1 MMDIDYNVMQKMT
14 YDDFL
19 DVFRK
24 YSANDLEKLS
34 SEFKAKL
41 PAEGYAAYMRWREIL
56 ENPSKID
63 KLYSARLKASSEAD
77 IMEIAV
83 GDDDE
88 KFWKA
93 LIRENVHQLNS
104 STVSPQE
111 AARLTT
117 NIGIF
122 RDKLKEVMSRK
133 PKKGTVLEKVLEKA
147 AIPPKSK
154 KPAKKKASKTAS
166 KASVKK
172 KTSKVSSGKEASAK
186 GQPKS

>member
-1 MMDIDYNVMQKMT
+1 MTECIDYSIMQKMT

-19 DVFRK
+19 DEFRK

-34 SEFKAKL
+34 SEFKSKL

-88 KFWKA
+88 EFWKA
-93 LIRENVHQLNS
+93 LIRENVRQLNS

-147 AIPPKSK
+147 AIPAKSK
-154 KPAKKKASKTAS
+154 TTGKKKVSKTAS

-172 KTSKVSSGKEASAK
+172 KTTKVSSGKKKNVKSA
-186 GQPKS
+186 

>member
-1 MMDIDYNVMQKMT
+1 MNKAIDYDSMARMS

-19 DVFRK
+19 DEFRK
-24 YSANDLEKLS
+24 YSANDLEHLS
-34 SEFKAKL
+34 SEFRANL

-63 KLYSARLKASSEAD
+63 KLYSARLKANSEAD

-88 KFWKA
+88 EFWKA
-93 LIRENVHQLNS
+93 LIRENVRQLNS

-147 AIPPKSK
+147 ALPKQ
-154 KPAKKKASKTAS
+154 PAKKRAPKTAS
-166 KASVKK
+166 KAPEKK
-172 KTSKVSSGKEASAK
+172 KTTKVSSKMDKCGGK
-186 GQPKS
+186 

>member
-1 MMDIDYNVMQKMT
+1 MSIDYNSTKNMT
-14 YDDFL
+14 YDDYL
-19 DVFRK
+19 DEFRK
-24 YSANDLEKLS
+24 YPAADLEKLS
-34 SEFKAKL
+34 DEFRQNL

-63 KLYSARLKASSEAD
+63 KLYSARLKANSEAD

-93 LIRENVHQLNS
+93 LIQENVRQLNS

-133 PKKGTVLEKVLEKA
+133 PKKGTVLEQVLQKA
-147 AIPPKSK
+147 AIPPKTK
-154 KPAKKKASKTAS
+154 KPAKKQASKTAS
-166 KASVKK
+166 KAPVKK
-172 KTSKVSSGKEASAK
+172 KTTTVSSKETDDTK
-186 GQPKS
+186 PKPKN

>member
-1 MMDIDYNVMQKMT
+1 MTKCINYSIMQKMT

-19 DVFRK
+19 DEFRK

-34 SEFKAKL
+34 SEFKSKL

-88 KFWKA
+88 EFWKA
-93 LIRENVHQLNS
+93 LIRENVRQLNS

-133 PKKGTVLEKVLEKA
+133 PKKGTVLEQVLKKA
-147 AIPPKSK
+147 EIPQNKR
-154 KPAKKKASKTAS
+154 KPAKKKASKTPS

-172 KTSKVSSGKEASAK
+172 KTTKTSSGKEK
-186 GQPKS
+186 NVKST

>member
-1 MMDIDYNVMQKMT
+1 MTRDINYSAMQKMT

-19 DVFRK
+19 DEFRK
-24 YSANDLEKLS
+24 YSANDLDKLS
-34 SEFKAKL
+34 SEFKSKL

-63 KLYSARLKASSEAD
+63 KLYSARLKANSEAD

-88 KFWKA
+88 AFWKA

-147 AIPPKSK
+147 AIPAKSK
-154 KPAKKKASKTAS
+154 TTGKKKASKTAS

-172 KTSKVSSGKEASAK
+172 KTSTVSSGKK
-186 GQPKS
+186 KDDQKNH

>member
-1 MMDIDYNVMQKMT
+1 MKGAIDYDSMARMS

-19 DVFRK
+19 DEFRK
-24 YSANDLEKLS
+24 YSANDLEHLS
-34 SEFKAKL
+34 SEFRANL

-63 KLYSARLKASSEAD
+63 KLYSARLKANSEAD

-88 KFWKA
+88 EFWKA
-93 LIRENVHQLNS
+93 LIRENVRQLNS

-133 PKKGTVLEKVLEKA
+133 PKKGTVLEKVLERA
-147 AIPPKSK
+147 ALPK
-154 KPAKKKASKTAS
+154 PQDKKKASKTAS
-166 KASVKK
+166 RASEKK
-172 KTSKVSSGKEASAK
+172 KTSKVSSGKEKNVKSA
-186 GQPKS
+186 